1 MKQIA
6 RYSKRLAALAAF
18 LLMVPLAAA
27 SDPMDLG
34 GNVKR
39 AFEKAG
45 LPLAGEKR
53 SVIDFSLKL
62 VDGRTV
68 SLSGFRGKVVFL
80 NFWATWCPPCRA
92 EMPSMEGLYR
102 RLHGQGLEVLAV
114 DIMEN
119 RKTVTDFLSSNDLT
133 FPAALDSDGR
143 VSGSYGVQAVPATF
157 IVDRDGKLIL
167 RTVGGRDWNTPAV
180 IYAFEELLKDGN

>member
-1 MKQIA
+1 MKQIIH
-6 RYSKRLAALAAF
+6 YSKRLAALAAF
-18 LLMVPLAAA
+18 LLMVPFAAA

-39 AFEKAG
+39 AFDKAG

-53 SVIDFSLKL
+53 PIIDFSLKL
-62 VDGRTV
+62 VDGRTI
-68 SLSGFRGKVVFL
+68 SLSDFRGKVVFL
-80 NFWATWCPPCRA
+80 NFWATWCPPCRE
-92 EMPSMEGLYR
+92 EMPSMQALYR
-102 RLHGQGLEVLAV
+102 RFREQGLEILAV

-119 RKTVTDFLSSNDLT
+119 RKTVTNFLSDNDLT
-133 FPAALDSDGR
+133 FPTVLDPDGR

-167 RTVGGRDWNTPAV
+167 RAVGGRDWNTPAV
-180 IYAFEELLKDGN
+180 IAAFEELLKNGN